1 MRRAR
6 GAIFTAA
13 LAGAAL
19 IAAAGAARAQ
29 EGQPPDSAAQQVPG
43 VLTPEQLEELRER
56 ARAEE
61 ERRRGV
67 IRAPA
72 EADAPGEAP
81 AAGEPAGAA
90 PPAGGRDD
98 APRRAAAPG
107 DTLTGEVPPPDDI
120 YDRLLEG
127 TDTTA
132 VMVEGAPIRYQ
143 GSRLVFYPEGEV
155 IVLEGKAQAEQ
166 GGTTLE
172 AERILFRSAEGVVEA
187 FRDASVARGPSK
199 LVADSL
205 FYDRESGSVAT
216 FGASVLTEGQSETRG
231 ADLMYDLERKS
242 GRLGGG
248 TTQYAPWILHG
259 TDMSKIGESTYLVTE
274 GNFTTCDLPEPHYK
288 FASGEIKMRQED
300 VIVASPV
307 VLYFSDVPV
316 FFLPWYVE
324 PVTRGRHSG
333 FLRPRIGLNTII
345 FGSGQERNVQDL
357 GYYYTFGDY
366 GDARASADWYSEAR
380 TVVRLDTRY
389 ALRHSFTGDFHA
401 EQVWNRLD
409 DSSSRLIRYAHDHT
423 ISPETRASV
432 DVNWSNSRSFL
443 RRNSFDPEEILQRA
457 FRSAASYST
466 RFDWGSFVAGA
477 DADFRLDA
485 NRTDYRL
492 PDLRLSINQRPLWG
506 RRPVGAGEPSERRWF
521 QNLQYSANASLVARL
536 ARSAVDSLGNPVTN
550 IPTDSLGNPLELD
563 KETIENEQQARMQ
576 FTLNGPLDL
585 FGAIKANPSLS
596 YSAQVDHDRL
606 EDNEPTT
613 GTGRLNAGLNMSS
626 RFFRIFDDPPGP
638 VLGLRHTVAPSVGIN
653 YSPKPN
659 FWGTE
664 PEDVRAG
671 QEQLTASFSLNQDF
685 DVKLPVGD
693 ERGDRRMEDAEGEAV
708 DAEEFAEGE
717 ALGEGEEPAEDE
729 GADAEPEE
737 RPTRTVNLL
746 SVTNTMSFDIRRHL
760 EEDELGFGNLNTRI
774 STGLGESFN
783 ISLSM
788 DHELVKQG
796 EARQIF
802 VPFMSGLNVD
812 FSLRQG
818 RGTPVRRQHEDSA
831 ELDARAGRGS
841 EESLQEA
848 RESLA
853 DAGADPGE
861 GFGPWSVSLTHSWT
875 RSRDGE
881 NNRQSLGIGAQLLPS
896 SHWSLNYRTTYD
908 ITTNELQGQTL
919 NLVRDLHDWQ
929 ATLGINFFPSEPQDR
944 VLVSFA
950 VFLRDVPDLQIPY
963 RVRRE

>member
-1 MRRAR
+1 MGPLAFALATAAVLVAAGSAR
-6 GAIFTAA
+6 G
-13 LAGAAL
+13 
-19 IAAAGAARAQ
+19 Q
-29 EGQPPDSAAQQVPG
+29 EEQPPDTAAQQPPG
-43 VLTPEQLEELRER
+43 MLTPEQLEELRER

-61 ERRRGV
+61 RRRRGEPV
-67 IRAPA
+67 TPP
-72 EADAPGEAP
+72 EE
-81 AAGEPAGAA
+81 AAGEEPVAADRPAQPEAEGE
-90 PPAGGRDD
+90 P
-98 APRRAAAPG
+98 PRRAAAG
-107 DTLTGEVPPPDDI
+107 DTLTGAVPPPDEL

-127 TDTTA
+127 ADTTA
-132 VMVEGAPIRYQ
+132 VAVEGAPIRYQ
-143 GSRLVFYPEGEV
+143 GDRLVFYPEGEV
-155 IVLEGKAQAEQ
+155 IVLEGQAQAEQ

-231 ADLMYDLERKS
+231 VDLMYDLERQS

-259 TDMSKIGESTYLVTE
+259 TDMSKIGASTYLVQH

-366 GDARASADWYSEAR
+366 GDARVSADWYSESR

-409 DSSSRLIRYAHDHT
+409 DSSSRLIRFAHDHT

-485 NRTDYRL
+485 NRTDFSL

-506 RRPVGAGEPSERRWF
+506 RRPVGVGEPSDRRWF
-521 QNLQYSANASLVARL
+521 QNLQYSASASFVGRL
-536 ARSAVDSLGNPVTN
+536 SRSAVDSLGNPVTN
-550 IPTDSLGNPLELD
+550 IPTDSLGNALD
-563 KETIENEQQARMQ
+563 LDRETIVDEQQARMQ

-606 EDNEPTT
+606 VDDEPTT

-638 VLGLRHTVAPSVGIN
+638 FLGMRHTVAPSIGIN

-659 FWGTE
+659 FWGTD
-664 PEDVRAG
+664 PGDARAS
-671 QEQLTASFSLNQDF
+671 QEQFTASFSLNQDF

-693 ERGDRRMEDAEGEAV
+693 EREERVAEDAIEGGEAPG
-708 DAEEFAEGE
+708 AGE
-717 ALGEGEEPAEDE
+717 TPEAGEPAGEEA
-729 GADAEPEE
+729 PEE
-737 RPTRTVNLL
+737 DAGERQERATRTVNLL
-746 SVTNTMSFDIRRHL
+746 SISNTMSFDIRRQL
-760 EEDELGFGNLNTRI
+760 EEGELGFGNLNTRI
-774 STGLGESFN
+774 STGIGESFN
-783 ISLSM
+783 ISMSM

-796 EARQIF
+796 EARQVF

-812 FSLRQG
+812 FSIRQG
-818 RGTPVRRQHEDSA
+818 RGTPVRREHEASA
-831 ELDARAGRGS
+831 ELDARAGRGA
-841 EESLQEA
+841 EARLQEA

-853 DAGADPGE
+853 DRGADAGE
-861 GFGPWSVSLTHSWT
+861 GFGPWSLSLTHSWT
-875 RSRDGE
+875 RSRDGQ

>member
-1 MRRAR
+1 MRKVHRVMLA
-6 GAIFTAA
+6 TA

-29 EGQPPDSAAQQVPG
+29 EGQPPDSAAQQPPG
-43 VLTPEQLEELRER
+43 MLTPEQLEELRER

-61 ERRRGV
+61 ERRRGG

-72 EADAPGEAP
+72 ERDAPGE
-81 AAGEPAGAA
+81 EPAGAA
-90 PPAGGRDD
+90 PPAGGRDE
-98 APRRAAAPG
+98 ARRRAAAPG
-107 DTLTGEVPPPDDI
+107 DTLAGEVPPSDDT

-132 VMVEGAPIRYQ
+132 VAVEGAPIRYQ

-155 IVLEGKAQAEQ
+155 IVLEGQAQAEQ

-172 AERILFRSAEGVVEA
+172 ADRILFRSAEGVVEA

-231 ADLMYDLERKS
+231 VDLMYDLERKS

-259 TDMSKIGESTYLVTE
+259 TDMSKIGESTYLVE
-274 GNFTTCDLPEPHYK
+274 QGNFTTCDLPEPHYK

-366 GDARASADWYSEAR
+366 GDARVSADWYSESR
-380 TVVRLDTRY
+380 TAVRFDTRY

-506 RRPVGAGEPSERRWF
+506 RRPVGGEVSDRRWF
-521 QNLQYSANASLVARL
+521 QNLQYSANASLVSRL

-585 FGAIKANPSLS
+585 FGAIKANPSVS

-606 EDNEPTT
+606 ADEGPTS

-626 RFFRIFDDPPGP
+626 RFFRIFLDPPGP
-638 VLGLRHTVAPSVGIN
+638 ALGLRHTVAPSVGIS

-693 ERGDRRMEDAEGEAV
+693 EREESRAEEDTAEGEETGENV
-708 DAEEFAEGE
+708 VEGE
-717 ALGEGEEPAEDE
+717 VPAAGEEPAEDE
-729 GADAEPEE
+729 GPESEREE
-737 RPTRTVNLL
+737 RATRTVNLL
-746 SVTNTMSFDIRRHL
+746 SVSNTMSFDIRRHL

-796 EARQIF
+796 EARQLF

-812 FSLRQG
+812 FSIRQG
-818 RGTPVRRQHEDSA
+818 RATPVRREHEDSA

-861 GFGPWSVSLTHSWT
+861 GFGPWSLSLTHSWT

-881 NNRQSLGIGAQLLPS
+881 NNRQSLGIGAQLL
-896 SHWSLNYRTTYD
+896 
-908 ITTNELQGQTL
+908 
-919 NLVRDLHDWQ
+919 
-929 ATLGINFFPSEPQDR
+929 
-944 VLVSFA
+944 
-950 VFLRDVPDLQIPY
+950 
-963 RVRRE
+963 

>member
-1 MRRAR
+1 MRRPVL
-6 GAIFTAA
+6 AA
-13 LAGAAL
+13 LALVAL
-19 IAAAGAARAQ
+19 VAGADVARAQ
-29 EGQPPDSAAQQVPG
+29 EEQADTAAQRAPG
-43 VLTPEQLEELRER
+43 VLTEAERQALEAQLREMEERLRAEREGVAREELPEP
-56 ARAEE
+56 ADTPAGEDQ
-61 ERRRGV
+61 
-67 IRAPA
+67 A
-72 EADAPGEAP
+72 EA
-81 AAGEPAGAA
+81 AAG
-90 PPAGGRDD
+90 RQ
-98 APRRAAAPG
+98 APG
-107 DTLTGEVPPPDDI
+107 DTLTGAVPPPDDV
-120 YDRLLEG
+120 YQRLLEG
-127 TDTTA
+127 ADTTG
-132 VMVEGAPIRYQ
+132 VPVEGAPIRYQ
-143 GSRLVFYPEGEV
+143 GRRLVFFPQGEV
-155 IVLEGKAQAEQ
+155 IVLEGAAQAEQ

-172 AERILFRSAEGVVEA
+172 AERILFRSREGVVEA
-187 FRDASVARGPSK
+187 FDDASVARGPSK

-231 ADLMYDLERKS
+231 ADLMYDLERRS

-248 TTQYAPWILHG
+248 TTVYAPWILTG
-259 TDMSKIGESTYLVTE
+259 TEMSKIGESTYLVE
-274 GNFTTCDLPEPHYK
+274 HGNFTTCDLPAPHYR
-288 FASGEIKMRQED
+288 FVSSEIKMRQQD

-357 GYYYTFGDY
+357 GYYYVWGDY
-366 GDARASADWYSEAR
+366 GDARLSADWYSESR
-380 TVVRLDTRY
+380 TVLRLDTRY
-389 ALRHSFTGDFHA
+389 ALRHSFTGDLHA

-477 DADFRLDA
+477 DADFRLDV

-506 RRPVGAGEPSERRWF
+506 RRPVGAGGDPADRPWY
-521 QNLQYSANASLVARL
+521 QNLQYSASTSLIGRL
-536 ARSAVDSLGNPVTN
+536 ARAAVDSLGNPVTS
-550 IPTDSLGNPLELD
+550 IPTDSLGRPLPLAT
-563 KETIENEQQARMQ
+563 ETVANEQEGRMQ
-576 FTLNGPLDL
+576 FTLNGPLEL

-596 YSAQVDHDRL
+596 YSAQVNHDRL
-606 EDNEPTT
+606 ADEDPTN
-613 GTGRLNAGLNMSS
+613 GTGRMNAGVNMSS

-638 VLGLRHTVAPSVGIN
+638 VLAMRHTVAPSVGVN

-664 PEDVRAG
+664 PDDVSRV

-685 DVKLPVGD
+685 DIKLPVRDGGD
-693 ERGDRRMEDAEGEAV
+693 ERAPAAETEPAEGEEAEGEDAEGE
-708 DAEEFAEGE
+708 DAGAEAEATREEV
-717 ALGEGEEPAEDE
+717 
-729 GADAEPEE
+729 
-737 RPTRTVNLL
+737 PTRTINLL
-746 SVTNTMSFDIRRHL
+746 SVTNTMSFDIRRQR
-760 EEDELGFGNLNTRI
+760 EEDQLGFGQLNTRI
-774 STGLGESFN
+774 STGVGERFN
-783 ISLSM
+783 ISMSM
-788 DHELVKQG
+788 DHELVKEG
-796 EARQIF
+796 EARDLF

-812 FSLRQG
+812 FSIRQG
-818 RGTPVRRQHEDSA
+818 RGTPVRQIHEATAD
-831 ELDARAGRGS
+831 EDARAGRGA
-841 EESLQEA
+841 EESLEQA
-848 RESLA
+848 RERLA
-853 DAGADPGE
+853 DGSGDPGE
-861 GFGPWSVSLTHSWT
+861 GFGPWSLSLTHSWT
-875 RSRDGE
+875 RSRDG
-881 NNRQSLGIGAQLLPS
+881 NANRQSLGIGGQLLPS

-908 ITTNELQGQTL
+908 LTDNEIQGQTL

>member
-1 MRRAR
+1 MRRSRA
-6 GAIFTAA
+6 ALLAAA
-13 LAGAAL
+13 LAWVAL
-19 IAAAGAARAQ
+19 LAAAGAARAQ
-29 EGQPPDSAAQQVPG
+29 EGQPPDSAAQLPPG
-43 VLTPEQLEELRER
+43 ILTPEELEELRER

-61 ERRRGV
+61 ERRRGGV
-67 IRAPA
+67 
-72 EADAPGEAP
+72 EAP
-81 AAGEPAGAA
+81 ADDAGEEAA
-90 PPAGGRDD
+90 AGRDLLAD
-98 APRRAAAPG
+98 ERAEAPGDRAPG
-107 DTLTGEVPPPDDI
+107 DTLTGAVPPPDEI

-127 TDTTA
+127 ADTTA
-132 VMVEGAPIRYQ
+132 VAVEGAPIRYQ
-143 GSRLVFYPEGEV
+143 GSRLVFYPQGEV
-155 IVLEGKAQAEQ
+155 IVLEGQAQAEQ

-187 FRDASVARGPSK
+187 FRQASVARGPSK

-231 ADLMYDLERKS
+231 VDLMYDLERKS
-242 GRLGGG
+242 GRLGAG
-248 TTQYAPWILHG
+248 TTQYAPWILQG
-259 TDMSKIGESTYLVTE
+259 ADMSKIGESTYLVQQ
-274 GNFTTCDLPEPHYK
+274 GNFTTCNLPEPHYK
-288 FASGEIKMRQED
+288 FASSEIKMRQED

-366 GDARASADWYSEAR
+366 GDARVSADWYSESR
-380 TVVRLDTRY
+380 TVVRFDTRY

-409 DSSSRLIRYAHDHT
+409 DSSSRLIRFAHDHT

-506 RRPVGAGEPSERRWF
+506 RRPVGVGGDPTDRPWF
-521 QNLQYSANASLVARL
+521 QNLQYSASASLTGRL
-536 ARSAVDSLGNPVTN
+536 SRSAVDSLGNPVTN
-550 IPTDSLGNPLELD
+550 IPTDSLGNALELD
-563 KETIENEQQARMQ
+563 RETIENEQQARMQ

-606 EDNEPTT
+606 TDDEPTT

-626 RFFRIFDDPPGP
+626 RFFRIFTDPPGP
-638 VLGLRHTVAPSVGIN
+638 ILGLRHTVAPSVGIN

-671 QEQLTASFSLNQDF
+671 DEQLTASFSLNQDF
-685 DVKLPVGD
+685 DVKVPVGD
-693 ERGDRRMEDAEGEAV
+693 EREERRAEEDAEGEELAA
-708 DAEEFAEGE
+708 DAAGEPAAGE
-717 ALGEGEEPAEDE
+717 APEEGAGEEGEERA
-729 GADAEPEE
+729 
-737 RPTRTVNLL
+737 TRTINLL

-760 EEDELGFGNLNTRI
+760 EADELGFGNLNTRI
-774 STGLGESFN
+774 STGIGESFN
-783 ISLSM
+783 ISMSM

-796 EARQIF
+796 QARQVF

-812 FSLRQG
+812 FSIRQG
-818 RGTPVRRQHEDSA
+818 RATPVRREREDSA

-841 EESLQEA
+841 EKSLQEA

-853 DAGADPGE
+853 DAGGDPGE
-861 GFGPWSVSLTHSWT
+861 GFGPWSLSLTHSWT

-950 VFLRDVPDLQIPY
+950 VFLREVPDLQIPY

>member
-1 MRRAR
+1 
-6 GAIFTAA
+6 
-13 LAGAAL
+13 
-19 IAAAGAARAQ
+19 
-29 EGQPPDSAAQQVPG
+29 
-43 VLTPEQLEELRER
+43 
-56 ARAEE
+56 
-61 ERRRGV
+61 
-67 IRAPA
+67 
-72 EADAPGEAP
+72 GE
-81 AAGEPAGAA
+81 GEPAA
-90 PPAGGRDD
+90 
-98 APRRAAAPG
+98 RRAAAG
-107 DTLTGEVPPPDDI
+107 DTLRGEVPPPDAL
-120 YDRLLEG
+120 YERLLEG
-127 TDTTA
+127 ADTTA
-132 VMVEGAPIRYQ
+132 VAVEGAPIRYQ

-155 IVLEGKAQAEQ
+155 IVLEGQAQAEQ

-231 ADLMYDLERKS
+231 ADLMYDLERQS

-248 TTQYAPWILHG
+248 TTEYAPWILQG
-259 TDMSKIGESTYLVTE
+259 TDMSKIGESTYLVQQ
-274 GNFTTCDLPEPHYK
+274 GNFTTCNLPEPHYK
-288 FASGEIKMRQED
+288 FASSEIKMRQED

-366 GDARASADWYSEAR
+366 GDARVSADWYSESR

-409 DSSSRLIRYAHDHT
+409 DSSSRLIRFAHDHT

-485 NRTDYRL
+485 NRTDFRL

-506 RRPVGAGEPSERRWF
+506 RRPVGAGEPAERRWF
-521 QNLQYSANASLVARL
+521 QNLQYSASASLVGRL

-550 IPTDSLGNPLELD
+550 IPTDSLGNPLQLD
-563 KETIENEQQARMQ
+563 RETIENEQEGRLQ

-606 EDNEPTT
+606 ADDAPTS

-626 RFFRIFDDPPGP
+626 RFFRIFEDAPGP
-638 VLGLRHTVAPSVGIN
+638 LLAMRHTVAPSVGIS

-671 QEQLTASFSLNQDF
+671 EEQLTASFS
-685 DVKLPVGD
+685 
-693 ERGDRRMEDAEGEAV
+693 
-708 DAEEFAEGE
+708 
-717 ALGEGEEPAEDE
+717 
-729 GADAEPEE
+729 
-737 RPTRTVNLL
+737 
-746 SVTNTMSFDIRRHL
+746 
-760 EEDELGFGNLNTRI
+760 
-774 STGLGESFN
+774 
-783 ISLSM
+783 
-788 DHELVKQG
+788 
-796 EARQIF
+796 
-802 VPFMSGLNVD
+802 
-812 FSLRQG
+812 
-818 RGTPVRRQHEDSA
+818 
-831 ELDARAGRGS
+831 
-841 EESLQEA
+841 
-848 RESLA
+848 
-853 DAGADPGE
+853 
-861 GFGPWSVSLTHSWT
+861 
-875 RSRDGE
+875 
-881 NNRQSLGIGAQLLPS
+881 
-896 SHWSLNYRTTYD
+896 
-908 ITTNELQGQTL
+908 
-919 NLVRDLHDWQ
+919 
-929 ATLGINFFPSEPQDR
+929 
-944 VLVSFA
+944 
-950 VFLRDVPDLQIPY
+950 
-963 RVRRE
+963 